1 MQWIKK
7 ADFSSYNPFKGQLKD
22 NQWADEVD
30 FLQHS
35 GQMLGIREGINF
47 GRSRTSFLRKIPKEN
62 IRQPLSRQISE
73 IKLKSS

>member
-1 MQWIKK
+1 MTPLRASK
-7 ADFSSYNPFKGQLKD
+7 KD

-35 GQMLGIREGINF
+35 GQMLGMREGINF

-73 IKLKSS
+73 RKLKSS